1 MKPICV
7 ICTEELIADSN
18 VSVIHC
24 GHLFHEVCLNKWLS
38 NGQND
43 TCPQCRYTAT
53 PEKVIKK
60 LFFTNLESQ
69 ESKESKEEL
78 SSQSKVIYSVDQE
91 GNRLLIHVTGKY
103 KWDSKKG
110 NSDEE
115 YWNCHNYPKCNG
127 SLKTNVDSLEV
138 FTIENHSSACKKK
151 Y

>member
-69 ESKESKEEL
+69 ERVYQSLAPNFMQLNVFLEEEFL
-78 SSQSKVIYSVDQE
+78 RYSGTELYDVNKVEATKQVKIRKMNSVLRVKQILYE
-91 GNRLLIHVTGKY
+91 TFVSFVLIL
-103 KWDSKKG
+103 
-110 NSDEE
+110 N
-115 YWNCHNYPKCNG
+115 
-127 SLKTNVDSLEV
+127 
-138 FTIENHSSACKKK
+138 
-151 Y
+151 